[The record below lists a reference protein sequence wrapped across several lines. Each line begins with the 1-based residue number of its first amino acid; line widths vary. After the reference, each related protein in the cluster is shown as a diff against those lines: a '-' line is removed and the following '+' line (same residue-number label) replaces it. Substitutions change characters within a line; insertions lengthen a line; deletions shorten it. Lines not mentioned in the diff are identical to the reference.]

1 MNKNKAIVCCVI
13 CLSEDGKI
21 LFIKRG
27 RDPYKGKWSLIG
39 GVGYSKQNL
48 TPEQG
53 VYLEVVGDVVAEPSD
68 VEYLFTISYDNEDVQ
83 VFQAH
88 VDSQK
93 VTPQIPYA
101 VDVAW
106 CSENEIKELGELAFE
121 HSDILDKFFFR

>member
-1 MNKNKAIVCCVI
+1 VVADRRCWIFKKEFNTRAGCVFG
-13 CLSEDGKI
+13 SS
-21 LFIKRG
+21 
-27 RDPYKGKWSLIG
+27 W
-39 GVGYSKQNL
+39 
-48 TPEQG
+48 
-53 VYLEVVGDVVAEPSD
+53 DVVAEPSG
-68 VEYLFTISYDNEDVQ
+68 VEYLFTISYNKEDVQ